1 MKTANLTPLGDRV
14 VVERVAAEEK
24 QGGIYIPEHARRPL
38 NWARVITLG
47 KGLPGFTFT
56 VKPGDLVMLPPNIRT
71 DIDFDGRKVIVIREK
86 DLFAVTQAAA

>member
-1 MKTANLTPLGDRV
+1 MTLTPIGDRV
-14 VVERVAAEEK
+14 VVERIQAEEK

-47 KGLPGFTFT
+47 TGYPDFTFT

-71 DIDFDGRKVIVIREK
+71 DIEFDGRKIIVIHEK
-86 DLFAVTQAAA
+86 DLFAVTQASA